1 MSLRKKTSRN
11 RKQKKRIASS
21 SEKWIRRVIHYGD
34 NGVPYLHEA
43 AHYPERVS
51 PNPDWT
57 SCLLCLTKMVD
68 SGVLDESAL
77 DFKNLLRR
85 RNASRSRP
93 V

>member
-57 SCLLCLTKMVD
+57 DVADLNYDNQWS
-68 SGVLDESAL
+68 S
-77 DFKNLLRR
+77 RR
-85 RNASRSRP
+85 ISFRF
-93 V
+93 